1 MHTPPA
7 LKKGDKIGIVAP
19 AGKINK
25 ESILPALNKLHEW
38 GLEIE
43 LGKHIFNENFQFAG
57 TDDDRTADLQ
67 KMLDDRSIKLI
78 ISARG
83 GYGMLRIIDK
93 LDFKIFSKHPK
104 WIVGYSD
111 ITVLHAH
118 IHRNYGIE
126 TVHAIM
132 ANIFDKNE
140 EAVDTLRKA
149 LFNEPLSY
157 RVESHLL
164 NRKGKAEGE
173 VIGGNLSLL
182 YALSASRSDIDTKGK
197 LLFIEDLNEYLY
209 HIDRMMMNLKR
220 AGKLKGL
227 AGLVVGGMTDMKDNP
242 NPFGKTAE
250 EIIFEAVS
258 EYNYPVCF
266 NFPAG
271 HIEKNLALVFG
282 RKARFSVDDTG
293 VMLRYD

>member
-7 LKKGDKIGIVAP
+7 LKKGDKIGIVSP

-57 TDDDRTADLQ
+57 TDEDRAADLQ
-67 KMLDDRSIKLI
+67 KMLDDKSIKLI

-93 LDFKIFSKHPK
+93 LDFKIFSKHPT

-118 IHRNYGIE
+118 VHRNYGIE

-132 ANIFDKNE
+132 ANVFDKNE

-157 RVESHLL
+157 RVKSHLL
-164 NRKGKAEGE
+164 NRKGEGKGE

-250 EIIFEAVS
+250 EIILEAVA

-282 RKARFSVDDTG
+282 REARFSVDDTE
-293 VMLRYD
+293 VILRY

>member
-19 AGKINK
+19 AGKVNK

-43 LGKHIFNENFQFAG
+43 LGKHMFNENFQFAG
-57 TDDDRTADLQ
+57 TDDDRAADLQ
-67 KMLDDRSIKLI
+67 KMLDDKSIKLI
-78 ISARG
+78 MSARG

-118 IHRNYGIE
+118 IHKNYGIE

-157 RVESHLL
+157 HIESHLL
-164 NRKGKAEGE
+164 NRKGEAEGE

-209 HIDRMMMNLKR
+209 HIDRMMLNLKR
-220 AGKLKGL
+220 AGKLNSL
-227 AGLVVGGMTDMKDNP
+227 AGLMVGGMTDMKENP
-242 NPFGKTAE
+242 TPFGKTAE
-250 EIIFEAVS
+250 EIIHEAVA

-282 RKARFSVDDTG
+282 RKARFSVNDTG
-293 VMLRYD
+293 VMLRY

>member
-25 ESILPALNKLHEW
+25 ESLLPALNKLHEW

-43 LGKHIFNENFQFAG
+43 LGKHMFNENFQFAG

-93 LDFKIFSKHPK
+93 LDFRIFSKNPK

-118 IHRNYGIE
+118 VHKNYGIE

-140 EAVDTLRKA
+140 EAVDTLRKV

-157 RVESHLL
+157 RIESHLL
-164 NRKGKAEGE
+164 NRKGKSEGE

-209 HIDRMMMNLKR
+209 HIDRMMLNLKR
-220 AGKLKGL
+220 AGKLKDL
-227 AGLVVGGMTDMKDNP
+227 SGLVVGGMTDMKDNP

-250 EIIFEAVS
+250 EIILEAVA

-293 VMLRYD
+293 VTLQY

>member
-1 MHTPPA
+1 MITPPA

-25 ESILPALNKLHEW
+25 ESIVPALNKFHEW

-43 LGKHIFNENFQFAG
+43 LGKNIFKEHHQFAG
-57 TDDDRTADLQ
+57 TDEERTADLQ
-67 KMLDDRSIKLI
+67 RMLDDASIKLI

-93 LDFKIFSKHPK
+93 LDFTAFSKSPK

-118 IHRNYGIE
+118 IHKNFGIE
-126 TVHAIM
+126 TLHATM
-132 ANIFDKNE
+132 ANAFVKSD
-140 EAVDTLRKA
+140 EAVETLRKA

-157 RVESHLL
+157 KSESHSL
-164 NRKGKAEGE
+164 NMACKGEGE
-173 VIGGNLSLL
+173 VAGGNLSLL
-182 YALSASRSDIDTKGK
+182 YALSASASDIDTAGK
-197 LLFIEDLNEYLY
+197 ILFIEDVNEYLY
-209 HIDRMMMNLKR
+209 HIDRMMINLKR
-220 AGKLKGL
+220 AGKLNKL
-227 AGLVVGGMTDMKDNP
+227 AGLVVGGLTELKDNP

-250 EIIFEAVS
+250 EIIREAVA
-258 EYNYPVCF
+258 EYSYPVCF

-282 RKARFSVDDTG
+282 RKARFSVTESS
-293 VMLRYD
+293 VELSY

>member
-57 TDDDRTADLQ
+57 TDDDRAADLQ
-67 KMLDDRSIKLI
+67 KMLDDKSIKLI